1 LRLELITEKDRS
13 IATASRRILLA
24 VPRLLA
30 IVLLVSLI
38 LTVTLEAQRSV
49 ATFQGHAGLRAHSE
63 FLGNRSLPNGLSPQR
78 GLQNGFFPNH
88 LHRHGRHN
96 GVLFPYFFP
105 EYDPFWYEQPEIE
118 ETFESAPSAMNEQ
131 RDGRQLGNQEKP
143 VPKSQLIDI
152 PATSGSTAA
161 KTLPSTVF
169 ILNSGERLESRE
181 FLLTASDLS
190 IKVNHHRL
198 TIPLQMLN
206 LDATRVANRERGID
220 LRIPIDRTEISL
232 SF

>member
-1 LRLELITEKDRS
+1 MLASVGIHSFLSAQSFKRTLP
-13 IATASRRILLA
+13 TARHSRR
-24 VPRLLA
+24 V
-30 IVLLVSLI
+30 
-38 LTVTLEAQRSV
+38 
-49 ATFQGHAGLRAHSE
+49 
-63 FLGNRSLPNGLSPQR
+63 
-78 GLQNGFFPNH
+78 FPNH
-88 LHRHGRHN
+88 FHSRHERHR

-118 ETFESAPSAMNEQ
+118 ERFESASSAVNEQ
-131 RDGRQLGNQEKP
+131 GEGRQLGNQEKP

-169 ILNSGERLESRE
+169 ILNGGERLESRE

-190 IKVNHHRL
+190 IKVNHHRR

-206 LDATRVANRERGID
+206 VDATVAANRERGID
-220 LRIPIDRTEISL
+220 LRIPADRTEISV